1 MPSPNASTQRAPGD
15 KKKKKND
22 LLFPISS
29 GRACG
34 VSAVRRACTCMYGVV
49 CKVVTIC
56 AYSTWYYHSIDSG
69 ERVRHVCLDS
79 ACRYSVHLHADV
91 CKAACGPG
99 QWAPPLR
106 LSLCVSLTMLL
117 LFFFLVFADAALP
130 YVVEPLRKCMRADN
144 SFSLSC
150 NYSTTS
156 SSPSLCVVFPLDR
169 DFPQYRTCM
178 RVRLLSKATQNAAAP
193 HRRQR
198 YCTYCERETHGL
210 LVVSC
215 YCTVPAAWISYV
227 RVRRGTDGSS
237 LSPVMGTEYVTC

>member
-1 MPSPNASTQRAPGD
+1 RARRFSHHQPPPHPLPESSCPPLTRRRSERPGT
-15 KKKKKND
+15 KKKKND

-34 VSAVRRACTCMYGVV
+34 VSAVRRANMYVWGCTV

-117 LFFFLVFADAALP
+117 RFFFLVF
-130 YVVEPLRKCMRADN
+130 
-144 SFSLSC
+144 
-150 NYSTTS
+150 
-156 SSPSLCVVFPLDR
+156 
-169 DFPQYRTCM
+169 
-178 RVRLLSKATQNAAAP
+178 
-193 HRRQR
+193 
-198 YCTYCERETHGL
+198 
-210 LVVSC
+210 
-215 YCTVPAAWISYV
+215 
-227 RVRRGTDGSS
+227 
-237 LSPVMGTEYVTC
+237 